1 MTDSIY
7 RGDVAGAMPQLKD
20 LTHTNA
26 AERVREDM
34 ASAITALDFLATS
47 IGQLA
52 ALHEAD
58 EEEAILTEGRVFACK
73 RQMIAAVTGLLEA
86 GNDNA

>member
-1 MTDSIY
+1 MIEEF
-7 RGDVAGAMPQLKD
+7 
-20 LTHTNA
+20 THTNA
-26 AERVREDM
+26 QERVREDM

-52 ALHEAD
+52 ALHETD
-58 EEEAILTEGRVFACK
+58 EEEAIITEGRVIAAK
-73 RQMIAAVTGLLEA
+73 REMVKAVTGLLEA

>member
-1 MTDSIY
+1 MTNEFS
-7 RGDVAGAMPQLKD
+7 
-20 LTHTNA
+20 HTNA

-52 ALHEAD
+52 ALHESD
-58 EEEAILTEGRVFACK
+58 EEEASSPRDASSP
-73 RQMIAAVTGLLEA
+73 
-86 GNDNA
+86 

>member
-1 MTDSIY
+1 MGEFS
-7 RGDVAGAMPQLKD
+7 
-20 LTHTNA
+20 HTNA

-52 ALHEAD
+52 ALHESD
-58 EEEAILTEGRVFACK
+58 EEEAIITEGRVIACK

>member
-1 MTDSIY
+1 MTEFS
-7 RGDVAGAMPQLKD
+7 
-20 LTHTNA
+20 HTNA

-58 EEEAILTEGRVFACK
+58 EEEAIITEGRVIAVK
-73 RQMIAAVTGLLEA
+73 RQMIEAVTGLLEA

>member
-1 MTDSIY
+1 MTNEFS
-7 RGDVAGAMPQLKD
+7 
-20 LTHTNA
+20 HTNA

-58 EEEAILTEGRVFACK
+58 EEEAIITEGRVITVK

>member
-1 MTDSIY
+1 MTNEFS
-7 RGDVAGAMPQLKD
+7 
-20 LTHTNA
+20 HTNA

-47 IGQLA
+47 IGRLA

-58 EEEAILTEGRVFACK
+58 EEEAIITEGRVIAVK

>member
-1 MTDSIY
+1 MTNEFS
-7 RGDVAGAMPQLKD
+7 
-20 LTHTNA
+20 HTNA

-52 ALHEAD
+52 ALHESD
-58 EEEAILTEGRVFACK
+58 EEEAIITEGRVIAVK

-86 GNDNA
+86 E

>member
-1 MTDSIY
+1 MTNEFS
-7 RGDVAGAMPQLKD
+7 
-20 LTHTNA
+20 HTNA

-52 ALHEAD
+52 ALHETD
-58 EEEAILTEGRVFACK
+58 EEEAIITEGHVIAVK
-73 RQMIAAVTGLLEA
+73 RQMIEAVTGLLEA

>member
-1 MTDSIY
+1 MTNEFS
-7 RGDVAGAMPQLKD
+7 
-20 LTHTNA
+20 HTNA

-34 ASAITALDFLATS
+34 ASAITALDFLVTS

-58 EEEAILTEGRVFACK
+58 EEEAIIIEGQVLTAK
-73 RQMIAAVTGLLEA
+73 REVVRAVTGLLEA
-86 GNDNA
+86 E

>member
-1 MTDSIY
+1 MTDFS
-7 RGDVAGAMPQLKD
+7 
-20 LTHTNA
+20 HTNA

-58 EEEAILTEGRVFACK
+58 EEEAIITEGRVIAVK
-73 RQMIAAVTGLLEA
+73 RQMIEAVTGLLEA

>member
-1 MTDSIY
+1 MGELS
-7 RGDVAGAMPQLKD
+7 
-20 LTHTNA
+20 HTNA

-34 ASAITALDFLATS
+34 ASDITALDFLATS

-58 EEEAILTEGRVFACK
+58 EEEAIITEGRVIAAK
-73 RQMIAAVTGLLEA
+73 REMVKAVTGLLEA

>member
-1 MTDSIY
+1 MDAI
-7 RGDVAGAMPQLKD
+7 DF
-20 LTHTNA
+20 THSNLR
-26 AERVREDM
+26 ERVREDM

-58 EEEAILTEGRVFACK
+58 EEEAIITEGQVFTAK
-73 RQMIAAVTGLLEA
+73 REMVKAVTGLLETE
-86 GNDNA
+86 

>member
-1 MTDSIY
+1 MIEEF
-7 RGDVAGAMPQLKD
+7 
-20 LTHTNA
+20 THTNA
-26 AERVREDM
+26 QERVREDM

-58 EEEAILTEGRVFACK
+58 EEEAIITEARVIAVK

>member
-1 MTDSIY
+1 MTNEFS
-7 RGDVAGAMPQLKD
+7 
-20 LTHTNA
+20 HTNA

-52 ALHEAD
+52 ALHETD
-58 EEEAILTEGRVFACK
+58 EEEAILTEGRVIAVK

-86 GNDNA
+86 E

>member
-1 MTDSIY
+1 MIEEF
-7 RGDVAGAMPQLKD
+7 
-20 LTHTNA
+20 THTNA
-26 AERVREDM
+26 QERVREDM

-58 EEEAILTEGRVFACK
+58 EEEAVITEGRVIAAK
-73 RQMIAAVTGLLEA
+73 REMVKAVTGLLEA
-86 GNDNA
+86 E

>member
-1 MTDSIY
+1 MIEEF
-7 RGDVAGAMPQLKD
+7 
-20 LTHTNA
+20 THTNA
-26 AERVREDM
+26 QERVREDM

-58 EEEAILTEGRVFACK
+58 EEEAILTEGRVIAVK

-86 GNDNA
+86 GDDNA

>member
-1 MTDSIY
+1 MTEFS
-7 RGDVAGAMPQLKD
+7 
-20 LTHTNA
+20 HTNA

-47 IGQLA
+47 IGRLA

-58 EEEAILTEGRVFACK
+58 EEEAIITEGRVIACK

>member
-1 MTDSIY
+1 MTNEFS
-7 RGDVAGAMPQLKD
+7 
-20 LTHTNA
+20 HTNA

-58 EEEAILTEGRVFACK
+58 EEEAIITEGRVIAVK
-73 RQMIAAVTGLLEA
+73 RQMIAAVTGLLEV
-86 GNDNA
+86 GDDNA

>member
-1 MTDSIY
+1 MDAI
-7 RGDVAGAMPQLKD
+7 DF
-20 LTHTNA
+20 THSNLR
-26 AERVREDM
+26 ERVREDM

-58 EEEAILTEGRVFACK
+58 EEEAIITEARVIAVK
-73 RQMIAAVTGLLEA
+73 REMVKAVTGLLEA
-86 GNDNA
+86 E

>member
-1 MTDSIY
+1 MTNEFS
-7 RGDVAGAMPQLKD
+7 R
-20 LTHTNA
+20 TNA

-52 ALHEAD
+52 ALHESD
-58 EEEAILTEGRVFACK
+58 EEEAIITEGRVIAAK

>member
-1 MTDSIY
+1 MTEFS
-7 RGDVAGAMPQLKD
+7 
-20 LTHTNA
+20 HTNA

-58 EEEAILTEGRVFACK
+58 EEEAIITEGRVIAVK

-86 GNDNA
+86 GNVND

>member
-1 MTDSIY
+1 MDAI
-7 RGDVAGAMPQLKD
+7 DF
-20 LTHTNA
+20 THSNLR
-26 AERVREDM
+26 ERVREDM

-58 EEEAILTEGRVFACK
+58 EEEAIITEGRVIAAK
-73 RQMIAAVTGLLEA
+73 REVVRAVTGLLEVS
-86 GNDNA
+86 DD

>member
-1 MTDSIY
+1 MIEEF
-7 RGDVAGAMPQLKD
+7 
-20 LTHTNA
+20 THTNA
-26 AERVREDM
+26 KERIREDM

-58 EEEAILTEGRVFACK
+58 EEEAIITEGRVIAVK
-73 RQMIAAVTGLLEA
+73 RQMIAAVTGLLE
-86 GNDNA
+86 GQE

>member
-1 MTDSIY
+1 MIEEF
-7 RGDVAGAMPQLKD
+7 
-20 LTHTNA
+20 THTNA
-26 AERVREDM
+26 QERVREDM

-52 ALHEAD
+52 ALHETD
-58 EEEAILTEGRVFACK
+58 EEEAILTEGRVIAVK
-73 RQMIAAVTGLLEA
+73 RQMIEAVTGLLEA

>member
-1 MTDSIY
+1 MIEEF
-7 RGDVAGAMPQLKD
+7 
-20 LTHTNA
+20 THTNA
-26 AERVREDM
+26 QERVREDM

-47 IGQLA
+47 VGQLA
-52 ALHEAD
+52 ALHESD
-58 EEEAILTEGRVFACK
+58 EEEAIITEGRVIAVK

>member
-1 MTDSIY
+1 MTEFS
-7 RGDVAGAMPQLKD
+7 
-20 LTHTNA
+20 HTNA

-34 ASAITALDFLATS
+34 AAAITALDFLATS

-52 ALHEAD
+52 AMHEAD
-58 EEEAILTEGRVFACK
+58 EEEAIITEGRVIACK

>member
-1 MTDSIY
+1 MTEFSY
-7 RGDVAGAMPQLKD
+7 
-20 LTHTNA
+20 TNA

-58 EEEAILTEGRVFACK
+58 EEEAIITEGRVIAVK

>member
-1 MTDSIY
+1 MIEEF
-7 RGDVAGAMPQLKD
+7 
-20 LTHTNA
+20 THTNA

-34 ASAITALDFLATS
+34 ASAITALDYLATS

-58 EEEAILTEGRVFACK
+58 EEEAIIAEGRVIAAK
-73 RQMIAAVTGLLEA
+73 REMVKAVTGLLEA
-86 GNDNA
+86 E